1 MVAEVVSY
9 LIPICIGIAI
19 VWGWVAFIAEA
30 IARRRGVTSKVP
42 YPDEGLWAL
51 FGKDLLDLGLFG
63 GAPAQKQRHLQRRL
77 KIGYNRRIASS
88 LAANKP
94 KEA

>member
-1 MVAEVVSY
+1 MIAA
-9 LIPICIGIAI
+9 LIGNMITICIGIAI

-30 IARRRGVTSKVP
+30 IARRTGKTRRVP

-63 GAPAQKQRHLQRRL
+63 GTPGQKQRPQRSMRWHLPRGRRFHAL
-77 KIGYNRRIASS
+77 Q
-88 LAANKP
+88 
-94 KEA
+94 